1 MPAGGSGCGTP
12 PPGSRSGRP
21 LRGHDEVVL
30 SVAFSPDGT
39 RIASGAG
46 DNTVRLWDA
55 ATGQPVG
62 QPLRGHDEVVLSVA
76 FSPDGTRIA
85 SGSDDKTIPKWASQC
100 HAWTRVAAT
109 GEEAAAPWPGCHEVR
124 PAVVVVAPT
133 FPG

>member
-1 MPAGGSGCGTP
+1 
-12 PPGSRSGRP
+12 
-21 LRGHDEVVL
+21 VVL

-62 QPLRGHDEVVLSVA
+62 QPLRGHNEVVLSVA

-109 GEEAAAPWPGCHEVR
+109 GEEAAAPSAGCHEVR
-124 PAVVVVAPT
+124 PALVVVAPT
-133 FPG
+133 FPR